1 MRRRSTSCLLLL
13 CLRPTLSAFSS
24 PLQQLCRRRRAS
36 SLRACSTA
44 PFETAFTLQ
53 LEHGLCVAVRLP
65 SADAGNADSTALP
78 LDELHPRELDLLS
91 DMQPARKLMY
101 AGGRVAIRR
110 AFRLAGAAT
119 AADAP
124 VLSNPSGAPAVFA
137 GAMGSISH
145 TTGLAAAY
153 VQSTDD
159 VGVGGGSGNGGEWWS
174 RRTVGI
180 DVESAARGVALKIA
194 TRVLAPEERATLGV
208 CASMPEHADLLLRIS
223 IKEALYKAL
232 HPLVRR
238 PIRWHSVTVQPM
250 PDGSCTVDVGAL
262 EKQVGMRMAAEASW
276 RLHEGYVVSTA
287 AAWSDQR
294 DGVVTPTGAACRGAA
309 AAPAAAESKSGD
321 RGDA

>member
-1 MRRRSTSCLLLL
+1 
-13 CLRPTLSAFSS
+13 
-24 PLQQLCRRRRAS
+24 
-36 SLRACSTA
+36 
-44 PFETAFTLQ
+44 
-53 LEHGLCVAVRLP
+53 VRLP
-65 SADAGNADSTALP
+65 SADAGNMDSTALP

-101 AGGRVAIRR
+101 AGGRLAIRR
-110 AFRLAGAAT
+110 ALRLAGAAT

-124 VLSNPSGAPAVFA
+124 ILSTPSGAPAVFA

-153 VQSTDD
+153 VQSTADHGGD
-159 VGVGGGSGNGGEWWS
+159 GVGGGSGNGGEWWS

-208 CASMPEHADLLLRIS
+208 CASMPEHADLLLRVS

-250 PDGSCTVDVGAL
+250 PDGTCTVDVGKL

-309 AAPAAAESKSGD
+309 ASAAAAEFSESEYP
-321 RGDA
+321 

>member
-1 MRRRSTSCLLLL
+1 M
-13 CLRPTLSAFSS
+13 
-24 PLQQLCRRRRAS
+24 
-36 SLRACSTA
+36 
-44 PFETAFTLQ
+44 
-53 LEHGLCVAVRLP
+53 RLP
-65 SADAGNADSTALP
+65 SAGAGNEDSTALP

-110 AFRLAGAAT
+110 ALRLAGAAT

-153 VQSTDD
+153 VQSTADLGGD
-159 VGVGGGSGNGGEWWS
+159 GVGGGSGNGGEWWS

-208 CASMPEHADLLLRIS
+208 CASMPEHADLLLRVS

-250 PDGSCTVDVGAL
+250 PDGTCTVDVGKL

-276 RLHEGYVVSTA
+276 RLHEGYVISTA

-309 AAPAAAESKSGD
+309 ASAAAAEFSESEYP
-321 RGDA
+321 

>member
-1 MRRRSTSCLLLL
+1 
-13 CLRPTLSAFSS
+13 
-24 PLQQLCRRRRAS
+24 
-36 SLRACSTA
+36 
-44 PFETAFTLQ
+44 
-53 LEHGLCVAVRLP
+53 
-65 SADAGNADSTALP
+65 
-78 LDELHPRELDLLS
+78 
-91 DMQPARKLMY
+91 MY

-110 AFRLAGAAT
+110 ALRLAGAAT

-153 VQSTDD
+153 VQSTADLGGD
-159 VGVGGGSGNGGEWWS
+159 GVGGGSGNGGEWWS

-208 CASMPEHADLLLRIS
+208 CASMPEHADLLLRVS

-250 PDGSCTVDVGAL
+250 PDGTCTVDVGKL

-276 RLHEGYVVSTA
+276 RLHEGYVISTA

-309 AAPAAAESKSGD
+309 AQFSESEYP
-321 RGDA
+321 